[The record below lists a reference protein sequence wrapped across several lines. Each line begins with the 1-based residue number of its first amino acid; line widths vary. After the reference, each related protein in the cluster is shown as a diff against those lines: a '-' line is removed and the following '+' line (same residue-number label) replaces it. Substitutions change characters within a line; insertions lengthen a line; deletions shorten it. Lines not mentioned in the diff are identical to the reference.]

1 MYAGR
6 RGGVGLVE
14 VSLGACNQV
23 RPLPRILLSA
33 TWAFW
38 EEKILR
44 DKHVQCREE
53 MERFIF

>member
-1 MYAGR
+1 M
-6 RGGVGLVE
+6 GLVE